1 MVNVA
6 DPTSDPLVL
15 NLALNLSLEFGP
27 EWRKPIQAR
36 LRLKVPALSE
46 SDADELNRISAS
58 TRDNAHALIERS
70 VHQGTPAEDEARR
83 ELREAYPWIDD
94 ETLLRLWNQGLYFAM
109 RS

>member
-1 MVNVA
+1 MA
-6 DPTSDPLVL
+6 IPTSDPLLL

-46 SDADELNRISAS
+46 SDADELDRISTS
-58 TRDNAHALIERS
+58 IRDTAHAFIERS
-70 VHQGTPAEDEARR
+70 LQQGTLTEDEARR
-83 ELREAYPWIDD
+83 ELRDTYPWIDD

-109 RS
+109 KS